1 MTMKRPFTEAEVT
14 HMRKL
19 LAWMRVEYML
29 DEDMQ
34 RGALTAVKEL
44 LDAGEITEAEAEHQV
59 ARRADQIKQVPKY
72 VRQAVKMLTKAV
84 REHDGVRGAVVDVS
98 VRDVRELEG

>member
-1 MTMKRPFTEAEVT
+1 MTMKRQFTDAEVT

-19 LAWMRVEYML
+19 LAWMRCEYML

-34 RGALTAVKEL
+34 RGALSAVKEL
-44 LDAGEITEAEAEHQV
+44 MDAGEITPEQAEHQI

-84 REHDGVRGAVVDVS
+84 REHDGVKGAVVDVVAS
-98 VRDVRELEG
+98 DVQEIE

>member
-1 MTMKRPFTEAEVT
+1 MTTKRPFTEAEVT

-19 LAWMRVEYML
+19 LAWMRCEYML

-34 RGALTAVKEL
+34 RGSLSAVKEL
-44 LDAGEITEAEAEHQV
+44 LDAGDITQEQAELQV

-84 REHDGVRGAVVDVS
+84 REHDGVKGAVVDVAA
-98 VRDVRELEG
+98 RDVQELE

>member
-1 MTMKRPFTEAEVT
+1 MTAKRRFTDAEVT

-19 LAWMRVEYML
+19 LAWMRTEYCL

-34 RGALTAVKEL
+34 RGALGAVKTL
-44 LDAGEITEAEAEHQV
+44 LDAGQITQEQAEQQV
-59 ARRADQIKQVPKY
+59 AKRADQVRQVPQY

-84 REHDGVRGAVVDVS
+84 REYDGVKGAVVDVAT
-98 VRDVRELEG
+98 RDVHEIE